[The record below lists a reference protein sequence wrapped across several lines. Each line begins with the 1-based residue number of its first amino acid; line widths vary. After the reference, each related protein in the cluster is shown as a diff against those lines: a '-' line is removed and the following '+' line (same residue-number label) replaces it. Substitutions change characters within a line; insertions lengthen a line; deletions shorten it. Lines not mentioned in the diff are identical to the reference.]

1 MKYSKVSVA
10 GMGITPFGQFPERSL
25 LDLTAPAVRDALDT
39 ASLSLRDIDVVFA
52 GNATG
57 PVGAV
62 TAVAEGLGISGI
74 PVTRVEQA
82 CASGSTALRL
92 ACEAVESG
100 AARNAL
106 AFGVEKMGGGVL
118 QLDPQP
124 TYESRLGL
132 DMFPLLY
139 ALKSQQYL
147 DFTESTVRDLAAV
160 AEKARR
166 LGAQATHAATAAPA
180 SVEEILASPMIAD
193 PVTRLQCC
201 RNVDGAA
208 AIIVTSKTS
217 PGALRIA
224 GGLGGISID
233 DPNRPMTN
241 GWDAREWIV
250 EDMARKLYEQCGVG
264 PSDIDLLQ
272 VNDAFTVAEPLYL
285 EALGFVEPGGGLAL
299 QVDGRTD
306 ITGDIPTN
314 TDGGLIGRG
323 HSLGCTGL
331 AMAYEIC
338 LQLKGAAGDRQ
349 MAKRGRAGLLQSHGY
364 GGENLFVFTV

>member
-1 MKYSKVSVA
+1 MRYERVSVA
-10 GMGITPFGQFPERSL
+10 GIGITPFGEHPDKSL
-25 LDLTAPAVRDALDT
+25 LDLTAPAVRSALGM
-39 ASLSLRDIDVVFA
+39 ASLSLREIDVVFA

-57 PVGAV
+57 QVGAV
-62 TAVAEGLGISGI
+62 AAVADGLGICGV
-74 PVTRVEQA
+74 PVTRIEEA

-92 ACEAVESG
+92 ACEAVHSG
-100 AARNAL
+100 AARAAL
-106 AFGVEKMGGGVL
+106 AFGVERMTSGVL
-118 QLDPQP
+118 QLDRQP
-124 TYESRLGL
+124 TYASRLGL

-147 DFTESTVRDLAAV
+147 DFAAASTKDLAAV

-166 LGAQATHAATAAPA
+166 LGTMAPHAATWAPA
-180 SVEEILASPMIAD
+180 SVDDILASPMIAD

-208 AIIVTSKTS
+208 AMIVTSKPTAN
-217 PGALRIA
+217 ALRIA
-224 GGLGGISID
+224 GGLGGRSID
-233 DPNRPMTN
+233 DPHRPMRN

-250 EDMARKLYEQCGVG
+250 KEMARKLYEQCAIG
-264 PSDIDLLQ
+264 PGDIDLLQ

-285 EALGFVEPGGGLAL
+285 EALGFAEPGGGLAL
-299 QVDGRTD
+299 QLKGRTD
-306 ITGDIPTN
+306 LTGDIPTN

-338 LQLKGAAGDRQ
+338 LQLLGHAGDRQ
-349 MAKRGRAGLLQSHGY
+349 IAKRGKTGLLQSHGY
-364 GGENLFVFTV
+364 GGENLFVFTI